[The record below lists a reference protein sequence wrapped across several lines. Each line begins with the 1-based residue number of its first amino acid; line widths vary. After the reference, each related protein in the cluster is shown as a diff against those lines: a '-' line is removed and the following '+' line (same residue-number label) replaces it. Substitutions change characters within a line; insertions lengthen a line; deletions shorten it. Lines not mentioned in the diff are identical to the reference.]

1 MLISALGSVER
12 DLEDMGMQFSSV
24 ASISDVLSLSFILG
38 CLYLLEWNME
48 WNGGMENGMEPM
60 NVHSYS

>member
-24 ASISDVLSLSFILG
+24 ASISDVLSLSLILG

-48 WNGGMENGMEPM
+48 WNGGMENGIER
-60 NVHSYS
+60 